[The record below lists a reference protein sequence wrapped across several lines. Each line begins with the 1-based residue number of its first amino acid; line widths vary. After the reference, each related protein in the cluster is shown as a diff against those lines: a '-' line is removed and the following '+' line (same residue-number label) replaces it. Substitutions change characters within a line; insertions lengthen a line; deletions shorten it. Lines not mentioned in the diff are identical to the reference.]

1 MKGLES
7 YSAVKARGNDLSP
20 EEKAKVKADFIAGKI
35 TVITRSDAYL
45 NGFADASALKAR
57 NNPYPKDSAD
67 HLDYEIGYSRS
78 MEEND

>member
-1 MKGLES
+1 MKGLENH
-7 YSAVKARGNDLSP
+7 SAVRARGNSLTR

-35 TVITRSDAYL
+35 TVIKHSDAYL
-45 NGFADASALKAR
+45 NGFADASALNAR

-78 MEEND
+78 MEENV